1 MAVECVLPGLERTEP
16 GEHLC
21 GLYQGEHQRKEM
33 LVPFLHQG
41 LTGGQRALC
50 IVNTRDAEVV
60 LGDLRDARTDPQED
74 LAAGR
79 LCMLTPEQIYVSDG
93 IFDPDRMIDL
103 LRAQADRAAA
113 EGYAALRLVC
123 DMSWAMELPSPCE
136 RLIEYESKLNEFLR
150 TSKCLALCLYDRR
163 CFDPALLLDVLGHH
177 PTVVVDSRVRKNVAH
192 APPSTPV
199 RQLGSAAHEKPQD
212 ELQHRDELFRQIL
225 ECTSDGINV
234 CEVDLKTGKKRLI
247 LCNDKYVE
255 MSGRTREELMN
266 ADNLSEFRKDLHPS
280 RMQFV
285 NELLRQGET
294 CAGVSSCIRPDGK
307 ENWYEY
313 VASPMEIGQDKLVVV
328 GIDRDITKRRKAEE
342 AIRLHSQIVRNIAE
356 GIHLVRASDGVI
368 VYTNPRMEEMFGY
381 DSGQLT
387 GKHVSILNAPSERN
401 PQEVADQ
408 IIRALEQNGTWSG
421 EIHNIRKDG
430 TTLWCRANFSTF
442 DHPEHGEVW
451 VAVMQDITDRKRAG
465 EALRQ
470 SEENLRRILA
480 SSPDAIM
487 VSDLRGNIIQ
497 CNEAALHTH
506 GFSGSQELIG
516 TRMLDLIAPKDRHR
530 AAANL
535 QKTLERGYVRDSQYI
550 CLKKDGRKFPAELST
565 SVIRGTSGKTASFI
579 AITRDITA
587 RTRAE
592 ERLRKSRQQLRALAA
607 HLQSVREEERSHVA
621 RGIHDDL
628 GHALASLKMD
638 LSWLDKNL
646 AQSPQAPA
654 PPDVRERMK
663 TMLDLVD
670 ETIRNVRQVAA
681 DLRPGVLDD
690 LGLSAALEWEVKRF
704 EARTGIQCTFTSSA
718 EQVQLDREQSTALY
732 RICQELLTN
741 VASHSGASAASVSL
755 ELKGRHLL
763 LKVYDNGSGI
773 TNEEISSSTSL
784 GILGMRE
791 RALLLAG
798 TFNISGARG
807 KGTTARVRILVSE
820 SKQAEGK

>member
-1 MAVECVLPGLERTEP
+1 
-16 GEHLC
+16 
-21 GLYQGEHQRKEM
+21 
-33 LVPFLHQG
+33 
-41 LTGGQRALC
+41 
-50 IVNTRDAEVV
+50 
-60 LGDLRDARTDPQED
+60 
-74 LAAGR
+74 
-79 LCMLTPEQIYVSDG
+79 
-93 IFDPDRMIDL
+93 
-103 LRAQADRAAA
+103 
-113 EGYAALRLVC
+113 
-123 DMSWAMELPSPCE
+123 
-136 RLIEYESKLNEFLR
+136 
-150 TSKCLALCLYDRR
+150 
-163 CFDPALLLDVLGHH
+163 
-177 PTVVVDSRVRKNVAH
+177 
-192 APPSTPV
+192 
-199 RQLGSAAHEKPQD
+199 
-212 ELQHRDELFRQIL
+212 
-225 ECTSDGINV
+225 
-234 CEVDLKTGKKRLI
+234 
-247 LCNDKYVE
+247 
-255 MSGRTREELMN
+255 
-266 ADNLSEFRKDLHPS
+266 
-280 RMQFV
+280 
-285 NELLRQGET
+285 
-294 CAGVSSCIRPDGK
+294 
-307 ENWYEY
+307 
-313 VASPMEIGQDKLVVV
+313 
-328 GIDRDITKRRKAEE
+328 
-342 AIRLHSQIVRNIAE
+342 
-356 GIHLVRASDGVI
+356 
-368 VYTNPRMEEMFGY
+368 
-381 DSGQLT
+381 
-387 GKHVSILNAPSERN
+387 
-401 PQEVADQ
+401 
-408 IIRALEQNGTWSG
+408 
-421 EIHNIRKDG
+421 
-430 TTLWCRANFSTF
+430 
-442 DHPEHGEVW
+442 
-451 VAVMQDITDRKRAG
+451 MQDITDRKRAG
-465 EALRQ
+465 EALRE

-487 VSDLRGNIIQ
+487 VSDLGGNIIQ
-497 CNEAALHTH
+497 CNEAALNTH

-516 TRMLDLIAPKDRHR
+516 TRMVDLIAPKDRHR

-535 QKTLERGYVRDSQYI
+535 QKTLQRGYVRNSQYT

-565 SVIRGTSGKTASFI
+565 SVIRDSSGKTASFI
-579 AITRDITA
+579 AITRDITT

-704 EARTGIQCTFTSSA
+704 EARTGIECTFTSSA

-791 RALLLAG
+791 RTLLLAG

-807 KGTTARVRILVSE
+807 KGTTATVRILVGESE
-820 SKQAEGK
+820 QTEGK